1 MEFKKDD
8 NIYLPMNRF
17 GPNGKPTDK
26 IQLRQS
32 PATDS
37 DNKYPIRLYT
47 RGEPVE
53 VATKRDGSFI
63 VKDKGNGK
71 FALVKG
77 KSVFP
82 EDAIGYI
89 QTKYLLK
96 AGEAERAS
104 AAGHSMGAA
113 AGSATY
119 SAPQTY
125 APLPP
130 YSASQTYAPPSS
142 APPSSAPLPPY
153 SASQTYAP
161 PSSAPPSSAPPPP
174 YDAVLENLRK
184 FPIYNPQ
191 QHQPLPLPDMS
202 SQAAAAYVP
211 PVEPGG
217 MPTVQMFQFDENG
230 DRFTYGPDRTT
241 RIYRKGGTRRR
252 KYKGK
257 GRGKSKTARK
267 SRNKKNRN
275 RRTKSKSRN

>member
-130 YSASQTYAPPSS
+130 YSA
-142 APPSSAPLPPY
+142 L
-153 SASQTYAP
+153 
-161 PSSAPPSSAPPPP
+161 PPSSAPPPP

-217 MPTVQMFQFDENG
+217 MPTVQMFQMDENG
-230 DRFTYGPDRTT
+230 NWFTYGPDRTT